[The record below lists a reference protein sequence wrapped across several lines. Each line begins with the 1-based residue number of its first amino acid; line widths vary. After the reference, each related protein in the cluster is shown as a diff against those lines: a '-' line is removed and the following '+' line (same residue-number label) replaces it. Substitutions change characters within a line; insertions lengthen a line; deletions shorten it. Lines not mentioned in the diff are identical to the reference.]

1 MIHFVATRDHRYT
14 LRGLRKRSFGHADF
28 SHRLIS
34 YESVLRARS
43 LPGGT
48 WIFLDIERLSDAER
62 RRVSLIACRLE
73 QAGAR
78 VLNHPLRA
86 AGRYALQRR
95 LHAAGI
101 NDFETFRAE
110 ERRLPQR
117 WPVFV
122 RFENDHHSPDA
133 RLLQDYAHLQAVL
146 DEYLARG
153 IPESSLLIVEYRGE
167 PGDDGLWRK
176 CAAYRVGDAIIHHHI
191 VRQDSWVA
199 KYGNRD
205 GIRGD
210 AHWRR
215 LRAEER
221 DFVFAEG
228 DPLGLM
234 AAFEA
239 GGIEFGRADFGIVD
253 GKVQIYEINTNPTL
267 GVAPREND
275 PFPEMP
281 RAPLM
286 EHANAR
292 ILAALGA
299 LEGAGGASVR
309 VADLNYIRSLPWRPA
324 KRP

>member
-14 LRGLRKRSFGHADF
+14 LRGLRKRSFGQVDF

-95 LHAAGI
+95 LYAAGI

-133 RLLQDYAHLQAVL
+133 RLLQDPAQLQAVL
-146 DEYLARG
+146 DEYRARG
-153 IPESSLLIVEYRGE
+153 VPESSLLIVEYRGA

-176 CAAYRVGDAIIHHHI
+176 YAAFRVGDVIIQHHI
-191 VRQDSWVA
+191 VRQNSWVA
-199 KYGNRD
+199 KYGNREGID
-205 GIRGD
+205 GD
-210 AHWRR
+210 EHWRR
-215 LRAEER
+215 LRTEER
-221 DFVFAEG
+221 DFVFTEG
-228 DPLGLM
+228 DPLNLM
-234 AAFEA
+234 AAFEV

-267 GVAPREND
+267 GVAPRDDD
-275 PFPEMP
+275 PFPELS
-281 RAPLM
+281 RASLM
-286 EHANAR
+286 EHSNAR
-292 ILAALGA
+292 IMAELAVLDRAVGTSA
-299 LEGAGGASVR
+299 R
-309 VADLNYIRSLPWRPA
+309 VADINYIRSLPWRPA

>member
-14 LRGLRKRSFGHADF
+14 LRALRKGRFGHVGF
-28 SHRLIS
+28 RYRLYS
-34 YESVLRARS
+34 YETLLRARS
-43 LPGGT
+43 IDGGA
-48 WIFLDIERLSDAER
+48 WIFLDIERLTDAER

-73 QAGAR
+73 QAGSR
-78 VLNHPLRA
+78 VLNHPLSA

-95 LHAAGI
+95 LYAAGI
-101 NDFETFRAE
+101 NDFETLRAE
-110 ERRLPQR
+110 ERRTPAR

-133 RLLQDYAHLQAVL
+133 RLLNDAAQLQAVL

-153 IPESSLLIVEYRGE
+153 VPESSLLVVEYRGA

-176 CAAYRVGDAIIHHHI
+176 YAAYRVGDQIIHHHM

-205 GIRGD
+205 GIKGED
-210 AHWRR
+210 HWRQLR
-215 LRAEER
+215 LEER
-221 DFVFAEG
+221 EFIHAEG

-239 GGIEFGRADFGIVD
+239 GGIEFGRADFGIVN

-267 GVAPREND
+267 GVAPHDDD
-275 PFPEMP
+275 PFLELP
-281 RAPLM
+281 RAPLI

-292 ILAALGA
+292 ILSALSA
-299 LEGAGGASVR
+299 LQGVNAVGVG